1 MYIITIPVEVCIS
14 YLKKWGGGIIRGK
27 NWLTFLGVSDPE
39 I

>member
-14 YLKKWGGGIIRGK
+14 YLKKVGEIIRGK
-27 NWLTFLGVSDPE
+27 NWLIFLGVSDLE